1 MVTASG
7 AHDITG
13 TVGTFLNMWTALINS
28 IFAYTGMD
36 ILVATA
42 AESKALSDAESMKM
56 GARKINLRVVILYVL
71 AVLTA
76 SFVVPR
82 DHPFINGKAQSSG
95 AGSLFVIA
103 AVEAGLPNM
112 AQFINA
118 MFVFSAFTCAI
129 NAVYVA
135 SRVMHTLA
143 LLGYTGPEW
152 ITRRLRACRG
162 GVPIRA
168 VLVTGTLML
177 IAFIG
182 RTGGTGVVSIER
194 HQSLQNVLTWNTG
207 SEPIVGQLH
216 HLISYYLRHHLRNLS
231 LLLQNV
237 CPQSLASHHLWYH
250 HEKAVLT
257 LWGRLEDVK
266 NYGNASEAQVAMFDR
281 NNPRYPYKSHGQWLK
296 AAYGGIACTI
306 LVLFNGIGPFFTH
319 PFNTRGFIA
328 DYIGVSYNDSL
339 SIRPLNL
346 THY

>member
-13 TVGTFLNMWTALINS
+13 TTGTFLNMWTAIINS

-56 GARKINLRVVILYVL
+56 GARKINLRVITLYVL

-82 DHPFINGKAQSSG
+82 DHPFINGQGQSAGS
-95 AGSLFVIA
+95 GSLFIIA

-112 AQFINA
+112 AHFFNA
-118 MFVFSAFTCAI
+118 MFVFSSFTCAI
-129 NAVYVA
+129 NSMYVA

-168 VLVTGTLML
+168 VLVTSAVML

-182 RTGGTGVVSIER
+182 RTGGPGVVSIIC
-194 HQSLQNVLTWNTG
+194 SKDIGAYVFT
-207 SEPIVGQLH
+207 
-216 HLISYYLRHHLRNLS
+216 NLEYRFWTNCQRTA
-231 LLLQNV
+231 L
-237 CPQSLASHHLWYH
+237 SH
-250 HEKAVLT
+250 T
-257 LWGRLEDVK
+257 
-266 NYGNASEAQVAMFDR
+266 
-281 NNPRYPYKSHGQWLK
+281 
-296 AAYGGIACTI
+296 
-306 LVLFNGIGPFFTH
+306 
-319 PFNTRGFIA
+319 
-328 DYIGVSYNDSL
+328 
-339 SIRPLNL
+339 
-346 THY
+346 